1 MSSTAGKK
9 RSRPKAPAQ
18 AEAEAEADAAVAA
31 SGSEADG
38 PGEQDQ
44 AQGKAPAQPGKKLGA
59 APPQGGGAKDALRA
73 MIHEE
78 DTGAFSY
85 DVYEDEMFNVAKVVY
100 HPASGQVR
108 TVAPNLA
115 RPRTTAHK
123 KAPSPRPGACAHLPC
138 IFFLSRRTLCS
149 SGPRR
154 RTTTTTGCSGA

>member
-9 RSRPKAPAQ
+9 RSRPKEPAQ
-18 AEAEAEADAAVAA
+18 AEAEAEAAVAA

-38 PGEQDQ
+38 PEEQDQ

-85 DVYEDEMFNVAKVVY
+85 DVYEDELFNVTKVVY
-100 HPASGQVR
+100 HPASGQVL
-108 TVAPNLA
+108 TVASNLA
-115 RPRTTAHK
+115 RPRTTAHNK
-123 KAPSPRPGACAHLPC
+123 PPSPRPGARAQLPC
-138 IFFLSRRTLCS
+138 IFF
-149 SGPRR
+149 
-154 RTTTTTGCSGA
+154 